1 MRADHLGI
9 TTVGTE
15 LLDDP
20 GADPAAVTRSL
31 RNVARANRWFGG
43 AAAVRCGLRRVL
55 SGVPPGRPLTLL
67 DLGTGAGDLPR
78 RAVAW
83 AGRRGYVLRPVGL
96 ELSRPAAALARAS
109 GVPCAVACAGAPP
122 LREKSVDLVLV
133 SQVAHHLTQESAV
146 RLFRTC
152 DALARV
158 GVVVAD
164 LRRARLAALA
174 FRVGAAA
181 LRFDPIT
188 VADGLTSIRRGY
200 TVGELRRLL
209 AAAGVRGRVSRRPG
223 YRLVA
228 TWRPGCHPERS
239 EESCPLVPDLRM
251 QDPSLRSG

>member
-1 MRADHLGI
+1 MTPAQLGI
-9 TTVGTE
+9 SAVGTE

-20 GADPAAVTRSL
+20 NADPAAVTLSL

-43 AAAVRCGLRRVL
+43 AAAVRFGLRRL
-55 SGVPPGRPLTLL
+55 LRGVPPGRPLTLL

-78 RAVAW
+78 RAVGW
-83 AGRRGYVLRPVGL
+83 ARRLDHTLRPLGL
-96 ELSRPAAALARAS
+96 ERSRTAARLAQTG

-133 SQVAHHLTQESAV
+133 SQVAHHLTRESAV

-152 DALARV
+152 DALARI

-174 FRVGAAA
+174 FRVGATA

-188 VADGLTSIRRGY
+188 VADGVTSVRRGY
-200 TVGELRRLL
+200 TAGELGGLL
-209 AAAGVRGRVSRRPG
+209 ATAGVRARVSRRPG

-228 TWRPGCHPERS
+228 TWRTDGWN
-239 EESCPLVPDLRM
+239 
-251 QDPSLRSG
+251 GGGA